1 MKALTFDLQLLEP
14 LLATGLGGGDPNSAV
29 GFEFIPGSAIRGMV
43 ISRYMK
49 LNPVDAGNSDF
60 RHLFLDDRVRF
71 LNAYPQ
77 VRGKRFLP
85 KPLSWHVEKDKD
97 NMIYDFAVEEAVG
110 EAQWQRIKQPF
121 CDVWQN
127 DEGICRAEMLSPDR
141 NIGIHTAR
149 EDRQKTTKGKS
160 EVFRYDAL
168 APEQTF
174 CGVILAEDDD
184 LQILKPLLPE
194 GILVGFGGSHLAGY
208 GKTRLIHAKIQDDWQ
223 EYAQVG
229 GEIDSIIV
237 TLLSDALIRDPLSG
251 SYSGD
256 LYPLIGRDTK
266 QAFTSTRLV
275 GGFNRK
281 WNLPLPQTQA
291 IRAGSVFVY
300 PPDPDLLARLQ
311 ILKNAGIGERRSEG
325 FGRFAIN
332 WHKGAKIKPFSRSMP
347 TQPLPFILTDETS
360 KNLARQMA
368 KRMLREKLDQK
379 LISVTN
385 NTKIRRPPN
394 TPSNSQLS
402 RMRIISRRALLQNNP
417 AIIIQHLD
425 GLKKTARDQFQH
437 AWIGDVRLDNWL
449 RERAENVNS
458 IWQII
463 NVDRIPS
470 IGGIEADLNALSL
483 DYTVFL
489 IERILRQAQKE
500 ATK

>member
-43 ISRYMK
+43 ISRYAS
-49 LNPVDAGNSDF
+49 LNPVDAGNTDF
-60 RHLFLDDRVRF
+60 RRLFLDGRVRF
-71 LNAYPQ
+71 LNAYPLVQ
-77 VRGKRFLP
+77 GRRALP
-85 KPLSWHVEKDKD
+85 TPLSWHLEKDKD
-97 NMIYDFAVEEAVG
+97 NTIYDFTLEDAG
-110 EAQWQRIKQPF
+110 SEAQWQRAKQPF

-127 DEGICRAEMLSPDR
+127 EAGICRAEMLSPDR
-141 NIGIHTAR
+141 NISIHTAR
-149 EDRQKTTKGKS
+149 ENRQKPTKGKS

-174 CGVILAEDDD
+174 YGVILAGEDD

-194 GILVGFGGSHLAGY
+194 GILVGLGGSHLAGY
-208 GKTRLIHAKIQDDWQ
+208 GKTRLKHVKIQDDWQ

-229 GEIDSIIV
+229 EEIDSIIV
-237 TLLSDALIRDPLSG
+237 TLLSDTLIRDPLSG
-251 SYSGD
+251 SYSGN
-256 LYPLIGRDTK
+256 LYPLLGRGHER
-266 QAFTSTRLV
+266 AFTSIRSV

-300 PPDPDLLARLQ
+300 PADPSLLARLQ
-311 ILKNAGIGERRSEG
+311 TLIDTGIGERRSEG

-332 WHKGAKIKPFSRSMP
+332 WHKAAEIKPLYRSKP
-347 TQPLPFILTDETS
+347 TQPLPFILTDEIS
-360 KNLARQMA
+360 KNQARQMA

-379 LISVTN
+379 LISVVN
-385 NTKIRRPPN
+385 NKKIRRPPN

-402 RMRIISRRALLQNNP
+402 RMRIIARRALLQNNP

-425 GLKKTARDQFQH
+425 GMKKAARDQFQH

-449 RERAENVNS
+449 RERAENVNN

-463 NVDRIPS
+463 KVDRTPS
-470 IGGIEADLNALSL
+470 IGGAEADLNSLSL
-483 DYTVFL
+483 DYTVAL
-489 IERILRQAQKE
+489 IEHVLRQAQKE